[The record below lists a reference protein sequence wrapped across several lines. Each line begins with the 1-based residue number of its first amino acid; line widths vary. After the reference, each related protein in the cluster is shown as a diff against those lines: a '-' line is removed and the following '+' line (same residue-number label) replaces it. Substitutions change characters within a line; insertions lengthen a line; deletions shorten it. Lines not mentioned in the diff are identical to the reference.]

1 MGSGKSTIGRDLAR
15 RLGLEFIDIDH
26 MIESSENL
34 TVKELFAQ
42 KGEPYF
48 RRIETGQ
55 IRRALDSKKRSVISL
70 GGGALMQLRNRDLVR
85 KQALLI
91 YIYSRPEEIYKRIKH
106 STKRPLFSAGD
117 ETPDPDQA
125 MKRIM
130 NLMEEREEGYNGADI
145 RFDRDNMDA
154 ADAAG
159 RIAELVH
166 ERYPWIEADQN
177 PRDL

>member
-55 IRRALDSKKRSVISL
+55 IRRALFGREPLIAYLTLGNFSGRHLIRSFL
-70 GGGALMQLRNRDLVR
+70 
-85 KQALLI
+85 
-91 YIYSRPEEIYKRIKH
+91 E
-106 STKRPLFSAGD
+106 
-117 ETPDPDQA
+117 
-125 MKRIM
+125 
-130 NLMEEREEGYNGADI
+130 
-145 RFDRDNMDA
+145 DR
-154 ADAAG
+154 
-159 RIAELVH
+159 
-166 ERYPWIEADQN
+166 
-177 PRDL
+177 